1 MQQKTRSDVNVAAAQ
16 KKYSRFQTCSMLATA
31 MRQSLVFFFLF
42 YFVKYFSVLIEYFP
56 PLFAG
61 NCSLATLPSQ
71 QAQTT
76 CDSLG
81 ITLLFNF
88 EISEA
93 GPVHASAWSS
103 LF

>member
-1 MQQKTRSDVNVAAAQ
+1 
-16 KKYSRFQTCSMLATA
+16 MLAAA
-31 MRQSLVFFFLF
+31 MRQSLVFVFL
-42 YFVKYFSVLIEYFP
+42 YFSVLIEYFP
-56 PLFAG
+56 PPFAG
-61 NCSLATLPSQ
+61 NCSLATLASQ

-76 CDSLG
+76 RDSSG

-93 GPVHASAWSS
+93 GLVHASAWSS